1 MLNDAT
7 DASKSPEVARSP
19 EIDVNTFTG
28 QTNYYCLPLS
38 KLRLDGIDSAIDIA
52 EIKSSCDCVRASVV
66 GYRHSPRMKDAL
78 RIDFVPE
85 DAAST
90 EMIPAKLAVEIT
102 ITTFAGIVR
111 TLTVNVLDT
120 QVVATYP
127 SSSRSCVM
135 STQPQCTSFRE
146 QSPRPID
153 QWGSDLNA
161 LPIAPTQSAAN
172 IATNNC
178 KLSYSIVK
186 TLFRRSER

>member
-19 EIDVNTFTG
+19 EIDAGIVFTG

-66 GYRHSPRMKDAL
+66 GYRHSPSQVKDAL

-127 SSSRSCVM
+127 SSSRS
-135 STQPQCTSFRE
+135 
-146 QSPRPID
+146 
-153 QWGSDLNA
+153 A
-161 LPIAPTQSAAN
+161 L
-172 IATNNC
+172 
-178 KLSYSIVK
+178 
-186 TLFRRSER
+186 